1 MLTNKILRVILDL
14 LSFIVIPV
22 QFVTR
27 FVLGLLNLLTFD
39 LFSVIVSIIWTVI
52 FLGPLLGL
60 SYLYEK
66 LPISRFLV
74 SIVGIPW
81 TAIADTFIV
90 LMPTMGEI
98 ESRWSKMLLCETF
111 PYSYEMFR
119 VQLGKQELSQHLKT
133 IILQLGPTL
142 TNYAINVLYEETAVN
157 TQSGLGIIE
166 SSFSGRT
173 SRIVG
178 NKANKFLAIFGI
190 MAYILTAISTAE
202 NQEGMAVMPIS
213 LIVISS
219 IATFIFAIFATIKL
233 WKQTKKL
240 IITYIV
246 SGLVYF
252 VFSMIPLFIPALYG
266 NLIIIILG
274 NLANIVNFT
283 SFILVLIKLFIL

>member
-81 TAIADTFIV
+81 TAIADTFII

-190 MAYILTAISTAE
+190 MAYILTVISTAE

-213 LIVISS
+213 LIVVSS